1 MCLCFSE
8 VIVFYIFAKISEY
21 IGENIFAVIFAMS
34 IVAMFIINRKLN
46 KILSKKEETKNQEKI
61 IKNEILVN
69 S

>member
-8 VIVFYIFAKISEY
+8 VIVFYIFAEISEY

-34 IVAMFIINRKLN
+34 IVSMFIINRKLN

-61 IKNEILVN
+61 ITNEILVN